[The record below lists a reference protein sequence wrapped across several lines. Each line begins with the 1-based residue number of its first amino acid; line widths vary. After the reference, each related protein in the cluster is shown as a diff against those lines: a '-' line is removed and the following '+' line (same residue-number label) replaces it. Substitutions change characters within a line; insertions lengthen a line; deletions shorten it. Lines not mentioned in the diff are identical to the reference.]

1 MAGGFIYEKTIDSA
15 FQGGTD
21 KSLLIEPNYAYQVP
35 FTFGSDWEEIKI
47 GMFVSFVQT
56 GVGNENKGTPS
67 LTTIDAGG
75 TTNDTFTYLGL
86 IKEQDQNSLPLSTN
100 NSGFIGTQSRY
111 MYVINNSSYAY
122 NKMTHPDYGSSTLGD
137 NKFFSSYQGQ
147 ELEEREITEGQ
158 GNFNIVGTSGTT
170 TTFAYPHKEDYFCSY
185 WGLNYKVLNKGQSD
199 QLISFKASQ
208 YDISSVPSSR
218 NSLLYN
224 RIEDPS
230 IENLKNII
238 NGIGEYQ
245 YPDLHNNTSTGFVW
259 NKDASALA
267 LPDSL
272 FFYNA
277 FQSTRPRIHA
287 WAVKKIS

>member
-56 GVGNENKGTPS
+56 GVGNENKGTPTS
-67 LTTIDAGG
+67 TTIDAGG

-111 MYVINNSSYAY
+111 AFLSNTSTFGY
-122 NKMTHPDYGSSTLGD
+122 NKMTHPDYGSPTLGD

-147 ELEEREITEGQ
+147 ELEEREINEGY
-158 GNFNIVGTSGTT
+158 GNFNLVGTTGSSS
-170 TTFAYPHKEDYFCSY
+170 FAYPHKEDYFCCY
-185 WGLNYKVLNKGQSD
+185 WGLDYKVLNKGQND
-199 QLISFKASQ
+199 QLISFRASQ
-208 YDISSVPSSR
+208 YDISSTPSSR
-218 NSLLYN
+218 NSIFYN
-224 RIEDPS
+224 KIEDPS

-277 FQSTRPRIHA
+277 FQSLRPRIHA

>member
-56 GVGNENKGTPS
+56 GVGNENKGTPTS
-67 LTTIDAGG
+67 TTIDAGG

-111 MYVINNSSYAY
+111 AFLNNTSTFAY
-122 NKMTHPDYGSSTLGD
+122 NKMTHPDYGSPTIGD

-147 ELEEREITEGQ
+147 ELEEREIHEGQ
-158 GNFNIVGTSGTT
+158 GNFNLVGTTGVSS
-170 TTFAYPHKEDYFCSY
+170 FAYPHKEDYFCSY
-185 WGLNYKVLNKGQSD
+185 WGLDYKVLNKGQND
-199 QLISFKASQ
+199 QLISFRASQ
-208 YDISSVPSSR
+208 YDISSTPGSR
-218 NSLLYN
+218 NSIFYN
-224 RIEDPS
+224 KIEDPS

-277 FQSTRPRIHA
+277 FQSLRPRIHA

>member
-1 MAGGFIYEKTIDSA
+1 MAGGFIYEKTIDSG

-56 GVGNENKGTPS
+56 GVGNENKGF
-67 LTTIDAGG
+67 TTNTSIDAGG

-86 IKEQDQNSLPLSTN
+86 IKEQNTDSLPLSTN

-111 MYVINNSSYAY
+111 LYFNNSSSNAY
-122 NKMTHPDYGSSTLGD
+122 NKMTHPDYGTSSQGD
-137 NKFFSSYQGQ
+137 NKFFSSYQSQ
-147 ELEEREITEGQ
+147 ELEDREITEIQ
-158 GNFNIVGTSGTT
+158 GNFNIVGTTGSSS
-170 TTFAYPHKEDYFCSY
+170 FAYPHREDYFCSY
-185 WGLNYKVLNKGQSD
+185 WGLSYKVLNKGQSD
-199 QLISFKASQ
+199 QLINFTASQ
-208 YDISSVPSSR
+208 YDRSSIPSVR
-218 NSLLYN
+218 NNILYN

-238 NGIGEYQ
+238 NGAGEYQ
-245 YPDLHNNTSTGFVW
+245 YLNLHGNTSTGFVW

-277 FQSTRPRIHA
+277 FQSARPRIHA

>member
-56 GVGNENKGTPS
+56 GVGNENKGTPTS
-67 LTTIDAGG
+67 TTIDAGG

-111 MYVINNSSYAY
+111 AFLSNTSTFGY
-122 NKMTHPDYGSSTLGD
+122 NKMTHPDYGSPTLGD

-147 ELEEREITEGQ
+147 ELEKREITESQ
-158 GNFNIVGTSGTT
+158 GNFNLVGTTGSSN
-170 TTFAYPHKEDYFCSY
+170 FAYPHKEDYFCSY
-185 WGLNYKVLNKGQSD
+185 WGLDYKVLNKGQND
-199 QLISFKASQ
+199 QLISFRASQ
-208 YDISSVPSSR
+208 YDITSTPSNR
-218 NSLLYN
+218 NSIFYN
-224 RIEDPS
+224 KIEDPS

-277 FQSTRPRIHA
+277 FQSLRPRIHA

>member
-1 MAGGFIYEKTIDSA
+1 MAGGFIYEKTIDSS
-15 FQGGTD
+15 FQDGTD

-35 FTFGSDWEEIKI
+35 LTFGSDWEEIKI

-56 GVGNENKGTPS
+56 GAGNENKGIIGT
-67 LTTIDAGG
+67 TTIDAGG

-111 MYVINNSSYAY
+111 VYLSNSTSFSA
-122 NKMTHPDYGSSTLGD
+122 NKMTHPDYGTTTQGD

-147 ELEEREITEGQ
+147 ELEAQEITEGQ
-158 GNFNIVGTSGTT
+158 GNFNIVGTTGTS
-170 TTFAYPHKEDYFCSY
+170 FFGAYPHKEDYFCSY
-185 WGLNYKVLNKGQSD
+185 WGLTYKVLNKGQSD
-199 QLISFKASQ
+199 QLIGFTASQ
-208 YDISSVPSSR
+208 YDITATPGAR
-218 NSLLYN
+218 NAINYN

-230 IENLKNII
+230 IENLKSII
-238 NGIGEYQ
+238 NGIGEYE
-245 YPDLHNNTSTGFVW
+245 YLNLHGNTSTGFVW

-277 FQSTRPRIHA
+277 FPSTRPRIHA

>member
-1 MAGGFIYEKTIDSA
+1 MAGGFIYEKTIDSSS
-15 FQGGTD
+15 QGGTD
-21 KSLLIEPNYAYQVP
+21 KSLLIEPNHAYQVP

-56 GVGNENKGTPS
+56 GVGNENKGFTS
-67 LTTIDAGG
+67 TTLIDAGG

-86 IKEQDQNSLPLSTN
+86 IKEQNTDSLPLSVN

-111 MYVINNSSYAY
+111 LYFNNNSTSAY
-122 NKMTHPDYGSSTLGD
+122 NKMTHPDYGNYLQGD
-137 NKFFSSYQGQ
+137 NKFFSSYQSQ
-147 ELEEREITEGQ
+147 ELEDKEISEVQ
-158 GNFNIVGTSGTT
+158 GNFNIVGTTGSSA
-170 TTFAYPHKEDYFCSY
+170 FAYPHREDYFCSY
-185 WGLNYKVLNKGQSD
+185 WGLSYKVLNKGQSN
-199 QLISFKASQ
+199 QLIDFTASQ
-208 YDISSVPSSR
+208 YDRSITPGPK
-218 NSLLYN
+218 NNIFYN

-230 IENLKNII
+230 IENLKSII
-238 NGIGEYQ
+238 NGVGEYE
-245 YPDLHNNTSTGFVW
+245 YLNLHGNTSTGFVW

-277 FQSTRPRIHA
+277 FQSARPRIHA